1 MTAIIN
7 LRGDK
12 QMFTVAQIARQ
23 TKQREE
29 VKAKILKAFGKE
41 LIEQKQQELCNI
53 CKSRRAGGGL

>member
-29 VKAKILKAFGKE
+29 VKSQRFLKAFGTE
-41 LIEQKQQELCNI
+41 LY
-53 CKSRRAGGGL
+53 

>member
-1 MTAIIN
+1 
-7 LRGDK
+7 
-12 QMFTVAQIARQ
+12 MFTVAQIARQ